1 MSDEQDMASGGT
13 RPTGKRGR
21 ADAVTTVPRPK
32 VRKRPASEGGE
43 SRGSRNPFSLMF
55 RFLREVVAEMK
66 KVIWPTKQEWF
77 TYTVVVLVF
86 IVALIGLTTGL
97 DIGFGK
103 AVSVVFG

>member
-1 MSDEQDMASGGT
+1 MSDEQDMASGDA
-13 RPTGKRGR
+13 RPSGKRGR

-32 VRKRPASEGGE
+32 VRKKPSSEGDASGK
-43 SRGSRNPFSLMF
+43 SRNPFSLML
-55 RFLREVVAEMK
+55 RFLREVVTELK